1 MEHTNVDI
9 ELPWSY
15 RNDNINTATT
25 DSTTTFPG
33 DQNLP
38 VVYTILEVCVAISA
52 VFGNLL
58 VIVVF
63 LQDRRLRK
71 VTNFYIISLSV
82 ADLLVGAIGIPSA
95 ILTRIGIP
103 RDSLRLCLTML
114 SLLVVLCTISI
125 LNLVAVSL
133 DRYWAILYPLDY
145 HKRISG
151 KLVSINKLY
160 FYAFKNLMINNIVT
174 FGSQRKPPC

>member
-1 MEHTNVDI
+1 MEQHQANLDRQ
-9 ELPWSY
+9 LPWSY
-15 RNDNINTATT
+15 RNETITTTTIATI
-25 DSTTTFPG
+25 DSTIGAATPPA
-33 DQNLP
+33 DLHLP
-38 VVYTILEVCVAISA
+38 LVYTILEVCVAISA

-95 ILTRIGIP
+95 ILTRLGMP

-151 KLVSINKLY
+151 KLVIL
-160 FYAFKNLMINNIVT
+160 V
-174 FGSQRKPPC
+174 

>member
-1 MEHTNVDI
+1 MNNSESSSQI
-9 ELPWSY
+9 ELRDAAQKDEP
-15 RNDNINTATT
+15 
-25 DSTTTFPG
+25 
-33 DQNLP
+33 NLP
-38 VVYTILEVCVAISA
+38 IVYTVLEASVAVCA

-71 VTNFYIISLSV
+71 VTNYYIISIAV

-103 RDSLRLCLTML
+103 RNSIRLCITML

-133 DRYWAILYPLDY
+133 DRYWAILHPLDY

-151 KLVSINKLY
+151 SYGLIKPLNAVLIN
-160 FYAFKNLMINNIVT
+160 
-174 FGSQRKPPC
+174 

>member
-1 MEHTNVDI
+1 MSESPFGGGGGHSENGTETTVPPPSPS
-9 ELPWSY
+9 LP
-15 RNDNINTATT
+15 I
-25 DSTTTFPG
+25 
-33 DQNLP
+33 
-38 VVYTILEVCVAISA
+38 VYTALEAAVAVCA

-82 ADLLVGAIGIPSA
+82 ADFLVGAIGIPSA

-103 RDSLRLCLTML
+103 RNSIRLCLTML

-133 DRYWAILYPLDY
+133 DRYWAILHPLDY

-151 KLVSINKLY
+151 KIGK
-160 FYAFKNLMINNIVT
+160 
-174 FGSQRKPPC
+174 

>member
-1 MEHTNVDI
+1 MTSMANEVGPSDEPEGDEMSNESNLH
-9 ELPWSY
+9 LPIAY
-15 RNDNINTATT
+15 TT
-25 DSTTTFPG
+25 
-33 DQNLP
+33 
-38 VVYTILEVCVAISA
+38 VEACVAIAA

-63 LQDRRLRK
+63 VQDRRLRK

-95 ILTRIGIP
+95 ILTRVGIP
-103 RDSLRLCLTML
+103 RNSIRLCLVML
-114 SLLVVLCTISI
+114 SLLMVLCTISI

-133 DRYWAILYPLDY
+133 DRYWAILHPLDY

-151 KLVSINKLY
+151 E
-160 FYAFKNLMINNIVT
+160 FE
-174 FGSQRKPPC
+174 